1 MTSVSGHIDAS
12 PVATEAP
19 IVVDL
24 GKHRRKAVKALR
36 RGQGKLMSEVANCI
50 QELQSAGTL
59 SASVQPVVIIVR
71 EKRRRRVAWP
81 LG

>member
-1 MTSVSGHIDAS
+1 MTSVSGQIDAT
-12 PVATEAP
+12 PVGAEAP

-36 RGQGKLMSEVANCI
+36 RGQGKLMSEVTNCI
-50 QELQSAGTL
+50 QELRAAGTL
-59 SASVQPVVIIVR
+59 SVSAQPVVIIVR
-71 EKRRRRVAWP
+71 EKRKRVAWP